1 MRKERDKV
9 GERERE
15 RENDRETER
24 GTHRQTETERKSEKD
39 VLWARWFVIIKVS
52 QSRLHSMG
60 EARLVKRHNDSF
72 VKPTDELAGRGKAG
86 GGLFLEQGSTMSAGT
101 VQV

>member
-1 MRKERDKV
+1 
-9 GERERE
+9 
-15 RENDRETER
+15 
-24 GTHRQTETERKSEKD
+24 
-39 VLWARWFVIIKVS
+39 
-52 QSRLHSMG
+52 MG

-101 VQV
+101 VQRGMELENGDNRTYRSQIASFTHAMDKVEKPEFGKVRSNVEHN